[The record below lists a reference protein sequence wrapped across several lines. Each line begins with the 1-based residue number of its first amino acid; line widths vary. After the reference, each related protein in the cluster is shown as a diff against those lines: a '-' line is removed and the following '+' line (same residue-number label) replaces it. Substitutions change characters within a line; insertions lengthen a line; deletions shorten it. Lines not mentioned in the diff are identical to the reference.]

1 MKQIFLVEDDREI
14 AKNLTLLLR
23 AEGYEVI
30 HASGQAEA
38 VSMVENARYDLALV
52 DISLPDGSGFVVCT
66 QIRQMQNIPVIFLTA
81 SGDEASV
88 VTGLNMG
95 ADDYITKPFRPRELI
110 ARIQAAL
117 RKSGAFSG
125 AAEICGLSVDTG
137 SGLVKKNGRE
147 IFLSALEYRLL
158 LIFVSNPECVIT
170 RDRLL
175 NELWDAAG
183 EYVNDNTLTVYIKRL
198 REKIEEDPASPVII
212 RTVRGIGYRL
222 GGNDVSK

>member
-1 MKQIFLVEDDREI
+1 
-14 AKNLTLLLR
+14 
-23 AEGYEVI
+23 
-30 HASGQAEA
+30 
-38 VSMVENARYDLALV
+38 
-52 DISLPDGSGFVVCT
+52 
-66 QIRQMQNIPVIFLTA
+66 MQKIPVIFLTA

-95 ADDYITKPFRPRELI
+95 ADDYVIKPFRPRELI

-117 RKSGAFSG
+117 RKSGTSSG
-125 AAEICGLSVDTG
+125 VTEVCGLSVDTG
-137 SGLVKKNGRE
+137 SGLVKKNGKE
-147 IFLSALEYRLL
+147 IFLSALEYRLF
-158 LIFVSNPECVIT
+158 LIFVSNPERVIT

-198 REKIEEDPASPVII
+198 REKIEEDPANPVII